1 MRKRRCRRYEK
12 NTRTT
17 PEEKRSRAKH
27 NLSNLL
33 WILEIMK
40 QI

>member
-1 MRKRRCRRYEK
+1 MKRTCRLKEN
-12 NTRTT
+12 NTTTT